1 MDFTAKLLELKR
13 NVEEAKAKY
22 ERAKGRLE
30 ASDKE
35 MRDAGFETVDKLSG
49 AIMDYELRLKDL
61 KDKLEK
67 DLALFEE
74 KYGAL
79 LK

>member
-13 NVEEAKAKY
+13 SVDEAKAKY

-35 MRDAGFETVDKLSG
+35 MRDAGFETVDQLSA
-49 AIMDYELRLKDL
+49 AIMDHELRLKDL

>member
-1 MDFTAKLLELKR
+1 MDFTAKLFELKR

-35 MRDAGFETVDKLSG
+35 MRDAGFETVDQLSA
-49 AIMDYELRLKDL
+49 AIMDYELSL
-61 KDKLEK
+61 
-67 DLALFEE
+67 
-74 KYGAL
+74 
-79 LK
+79 